1 MLTVKVG
8 FQSKVRHG
16 RPTDVRREIRYT
28 YLVGVPVLPVLVVRQ
43 PEPGRRLV
51 VVVVGVAA
59 GKKLHARRL
68 SRESQG
74 GLPAGDGPIGSN
86 NLFSLFLKKIKKI

>member
-1 MLTVKVG
+1 MVD
-8 FQSKVRHG
+8 

-51 VVVVGVAA
+51 VVVVVGVAA

-74 GLPAGDGPIGSN
+74 GPPAGDGPIGSN
-86 NLFSLFLKKIKKI
+86 NLFSLFLK